1 MTSNE
6 AWKKYVGRGITG
18 LANCGNTCFLNSTM
32 QVLSH
37 TYELNDLLDSDKLKK
52 HINKCPHAILLL
64 EWDKLRQMM
73 WSENCTIAP
82 NGFIQAVQKVARHCN
97 REMFTGFAQNDLPE
111 FLVFISESFHTS
123 LSREVNMNIRGT
135 PQNNQ
140 DKVAVKCF
148 EMIKIMYE
156 KEYSELVKLFYG
168 ISVSEI
174 QSITG
179 ESYSINAEPFN
190 LISLPIPS
198 KQKVTIHDCFDH
210 YTKAEKMDG
219 DNAWYNEKTKKKE
232 PVNMSIQFW
241 MLPEILVID
250 LKRFDSMSRKNN
262 QLVDFPLDDLDLSRF
277 IRGYNKESYVYD
289 LYGVCNHSGGTMGG
303 HYTAYVKTVDNKWFH
318 FNDTQVNPVTNIK
331 EIISPRAYCFFYRK
345 KKLID

>member
-1 MTSNE
+1 MTLNE
-6 AWKKYVGRGITG
+6 EWKKYIGRGITG

-37 TYELNDLLDSDKLKK
+37 TYELNELLDSDKLKK

-111 FLVFISESFHTS
+111 FLVFISESFHTA

-135 PQNNQ
+135 PQNSQ
-140 DKVAVKCF
+140 DKVAIKCF
-148 EMIKIMYE
+148 DMIKTMYE

-174 QSITG
+174 QSVTG

-198 KQKVTIHDCFDH
+198 KQKVTLYDCFDH
-210 YTKAEKMDG
+210 YTKTEKMDG
-219 DNAWYNEKTKKKE
+219 DNAWYN
-232 PVNMSIQFW
+232 
-241 MLPEILVID
+241 
-250 LKRFDSMSRKNN
+250 
-262 QLVDFPLDDLDLSRF
+262 
-277 IRGYNKESYVYD
+277 
-289 LYGVCNHSGGTMGG
+289 
-303 HYTAYVKTVDNKWFH
+303 
-318 FNDTQVNPVTNIK
+318 
-331 EIISPRAYCFFYRK
+331 
-345 KKLID
+345 